1 MKLTKNAFET
11 IRPKVEGAVQAEVIR
26 QKDLKSTRTESTEN
40 FGKGTAVLSVIAIIL
55 AIALVFITPL
65 PRPETV
71 LTDFPLQSPNFC
83 CATIVAEISSR

>member
-1 MKLTKNAFET
+1 MKLTKNA
-11 IRPKVEGAVQAEVIR
+11 
-26 QKDLKSTRTESTEN
+26 
-40 FGKGTAVLSVIAIIL
+40 KGTAVLSVIAMIL

-71 LTDFPLQSPNFC
+71 LTDSPLQSPNLC